1 MRGVVITEDRTLE
14 SAEVPEP
21 EVGAGQVL
29 LSVAYCGICG
39 SDLHSINN
47 PDRFHPGYV
56 MGHEISGE
64 VLETGSGVTG
74 WAPGDRVAVYHA
86 IGCGECRMCTSGAS
100 YRCTNSAGTSI
111 GHGVIQGGYAER
123 IAVPD
128 FLLHRLPGNV
138 DLRIGALA
146 EPLAIATHGLNKA
159 AIKSGDAVCILGA
172 GPIGA
177 LHACGLA
184 ARGIESIVVLEPN
197 ETRRAMMA
205 ALGFAT
211 AGLED
216 PAAAVTAALGRA
228 PDVVFE
234 CSGNESAANIA
245 IQLAATFGRVMMTGR
260 PYGLSLMSE
269 GDIGRKELQVLG
281 AASCTAE
288 EFAQAAVLLGARPE
302 LFAALVTTAVGFDAV
317 DAAFKQ
323 LVAPGNNNLKVLVTA
338 RHADAG

>member
-1 MRGVVITEDRTLE
+1 MAAAAAALAKAREGMINYGSMQGPPYPPDV
-14 SAEVPEP
+14 EVPHERYFSGWG
-21 EVGAGQVL
+21 V
-29 LSVAYCGICG
+29 SAYAV
-39 SDLHSINN
+39 S
-47 PDRFHPGYV
+47 
-56 MGHEISGE
+56 
-64 VLETGSGVTG
+64 
-74 WAPGDRVAVYHA
+74 APFTTLTAYD
-86 IGCGECRMCTSGAS
+86 
-100 YRCTNSAGTSI
+100 
-111 GHGVIQGGYAER
+111 
-123 IAVPD
+123 
-128 FLLHRLPGNV
+128 
-138 DLRIGALA
+138 
-146 EPLAIATHGLNKA
+146 LNKA

-177 LHACGLA
+177 LHACALA
-184 ARGIESIVVLEPN
+184 ARGIESVVVLEPN
-197 ETRRAMMA
+197 ETRRAMIA

-211 AGLED
+211 AGIDD

-234 CSGNESAANIA
+234 CSGHESAANTGIT
-245 IQLAATFGRVMMTGR
+245 LAATFGRVMMTGR

-302 LFAALVTTAVGFDAV
+302 LFSALITAAVGFDAV

-323 LVAPGNNNLKVLVTA
+323 LVAPGNTNLKVLVTG